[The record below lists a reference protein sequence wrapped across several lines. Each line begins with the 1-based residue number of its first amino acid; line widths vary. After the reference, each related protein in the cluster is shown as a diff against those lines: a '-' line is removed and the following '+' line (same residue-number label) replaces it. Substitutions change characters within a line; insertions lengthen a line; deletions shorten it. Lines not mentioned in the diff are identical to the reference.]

1 MFSVEFSPFLAGIL
15 SPEICLGGF
24 GSSDVSRSSLVF
36 LKREIL
42 TPKSLRGLSVL
53 CSVACSWLN
62 YWLVS
67 GRLASSEQHIFRRID
82 LC

>member
-36 LKREIL
+36 LKKEIL
-42 TPKSLRGLSVL
+42 TPKSLRESPMASARILSNSL
-53 CSVACSWLN
+53 L
-62 YWLVS
+62 
-67 GRLASSEQHIFRRID
+67 
-82 LC
+82 